1 MAPKMP
7 SADELFKLFDTN
19 GDGKIDKAEFAAG
32 LKKIQEKI
40 HQRMQARFG
49 PQASRGPLPPPAGKP
64 GPQGPKGPQVKHA
77 PGGPQAG
84 PQHKM
89 PSVSEIFAKLDKNKD
104 GKLTKDEV
112 PARMWEHLTKA
123 GVVKDGAVTK
133 DALEA
138 FHKKMMEE
146 RAKAKPGEKPARLHP
161 GDKPKPTT

>member
-1 MAPKMP
+1 MAAGMGFKMP

-40 HQRMQARFG
+40 RQRMQSRLG

-64 GPQGPKGPQVKHA
+64 AWKPGPKGPQAKPA
-77 PGGPQAG
+77 PGPGGPHAG
-84 PQHKM
+84 PPHKM
-89 PSVSEIFAKLDKNKD
+89 PSVAEIFAKLDKNKD

-123 GVVKDGAVTK
+123 GVVKDNAVTK
-133 DALEA
+133 EALEA

-146 RAKAKPGEKPARLHP
+146 RTKAKA
-161 GDKPKPTT
+161 GDKPKPKT